1 MTEIN
6 KKLIELIE
14 RQTLALEE
22 MAKTLNK
29 SRWG

>member
-1 MTEIN
+1 MSEIN

-22 MAKTLNK
+22 IANTLNK
-29 SRWG
+29 IRWG

>member
-29 SRWG
+29 IRWG